1 MIAEKKIPFL
11 QPFPLEVLVTFMA
24 CSSVE
29 FFCERC
35 GEEVHDHEIGIYCD
49 GNCNQWFHSHCV
61 GLQKDE
67 YETLN
72 SSDAE
77 WKCTACVSS
86 LQLFNS
92 IRAVDVF
99 PFRFPKKLANVQVI
113 CQRAVLSETTM
124 DFRVYSAS
132 HQLMTAFMWHEI
144 MGKKRSK

>member
-92 IRAVDVF
+92 IHAVDVF
-99 PFRFPKKLANVQVI
+99 LFDFQKNLPTSKLSVREQFY
-113 CQRAVLSETTM
+113 QRLLWTSE
-124 DFRVYSAS
+124 FILLHIS
-132 HQLMTAFMWHEI
+132 
-144 MGKKRSK
+144 